1 MVRSTLN
8 RTVLAILL
16 IASTLVV
23 GVMPAAAG
31 DKKVGGSCTES
42 FVEIP
47 TSTYP
52 NFGPGIDKNGDG
64 TLCEKPLPGVGNE
77 GFFNVVDNMAAP
89 RGE

>member
-1 MVRSTLN
+1 MLRSTLN

-23 GVMPAAAG
+23 GVAPAAAG
-31 DKKVGGSCTES
+31 GKKVGCTES

-47 TSTYP
+47 TSKYP

-77 GFFNVVDNMAAP
+77 GLFNVVDNMAAP
-89 RGE
+89 REE